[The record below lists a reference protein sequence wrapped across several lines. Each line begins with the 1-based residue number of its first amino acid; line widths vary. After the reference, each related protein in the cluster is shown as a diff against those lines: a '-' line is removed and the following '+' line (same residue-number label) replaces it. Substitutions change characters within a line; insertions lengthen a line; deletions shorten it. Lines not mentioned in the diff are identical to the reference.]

1 MFLQSTVANE
11 LRAKHWGV
19 VLRFEEGSL
28 PAAEW
33 SEETLTLIASWYAKH
48 LTAERARARY
58 EKYYLRNR
66 HRLSNR
72 LGNAPVAT
80 EAIAAVDAM
89 WESLLQRALDGAVA

>member
-1 MFLQSTVANE
+1 MFLQSTVSNE
-11 LRAKHWGV
+11 LRAKHWSV

-28 PAAEW
+28 PASEW
-33 SEETLTLIASWYAKH
+33 CEETLTLVASWYAKH
-48 LTAERARARY
+48 LTPDRARARY

-80 EAIAAVDAM
+80 ESIEAVHAM
-89 WESLLQRALDGAVA
+89 WESLLQRALDGAAA